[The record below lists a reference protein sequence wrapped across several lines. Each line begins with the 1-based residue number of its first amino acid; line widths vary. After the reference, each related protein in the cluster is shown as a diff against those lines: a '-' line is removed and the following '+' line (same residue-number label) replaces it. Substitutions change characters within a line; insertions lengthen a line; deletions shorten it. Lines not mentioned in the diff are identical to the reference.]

1 MTFIRKLKPPEW
13 NIEHKIGILCL
24 PILLISF
31 LIGGVRL
38 MFGFI
43 ALMEFL
49 VMLMQIL
56 MYFRTKN
63 TGFIWMALAFLL
75 ITVFAGQIAIIGLDN
90 PKTEYL
96 PFIISV
102 IIACVIIIYLF
113 STKKLKWRTRE
124 ILELAAMPVA
134 ETKNGFS
141 ERPLPIGKIS
151 GTSFEIRSFAEFL
164 RKNLIVI
171 PYFEKEKVIF
181 SLPGTYG
188 KLVGLTRGYDN
199 DSWVSIDDEGNVSTL
214 ITKNDYLKYKD
225 VFSFDQ
231 LCASL
236 GNLFVEFFELYKN
249 GDGVRIIDR
258 FNALRLNPF
267 IE

>member
-1 MTFIRKLKPPEW
+1 MYFIRKLKPPEW

-24 PILLISF
+24 PILLVSF
-31 LIGGVRL
+31 LIGGIKL

-43 ALMEFL
+43 ALLEFIA
-49 VMLMQIL
+49 MLIQL
-56 MYFRTKN
+56 NMYFRTKN
-63 TGFIWMALAFLL
+63 TGFLWLALAFFF
-75 ITVFAGQIAIIGLDN
+75 ITVFAGQIAFTGLDN
-90 PKTEYL
+90 PRTQNI
-96 PFIISV
+96 PFIV
-102 IIACVIIIYLF
+102 AIIFAGIIIIYLF
-113 STKKLKWRTRE
+113 VGKKLKWRTRE
-124 ILELAAMPVA
+124 ILELAAMPVS

-141 ERPLPIGKIS
+141 GRPLPSGKIK
-151 GTSFEIRSFAEFL
+151 GTSFEIKSFAEFL
-164 RKNLIVI
+164 QKNLIAL
-171 PYFEKEKVIF
+171 PCFEDRKVVF
-181 SLPGTYG
+181 SLISSYS
-188 KLVGLTRGYDN
+188 KQIGLKRGYSDG
-199 DSWVSIDDEGNVSTL
+199 SWVSFDEDGNVAVL

-258 FNALRLNPF
+258 FNALKLNPF